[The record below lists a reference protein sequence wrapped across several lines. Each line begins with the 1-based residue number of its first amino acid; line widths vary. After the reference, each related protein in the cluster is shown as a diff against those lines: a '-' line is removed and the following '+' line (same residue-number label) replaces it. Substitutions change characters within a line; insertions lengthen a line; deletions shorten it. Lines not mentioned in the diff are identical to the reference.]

1 VAPPAPTGL
10 TGARASNHKTS
21 TLTWTTV
28 TASDLAGYAV
38 FRRTGIS
45 GTTFVQ
51 VSCTFSYGLPNKC
64 DDTGETNGTSYTF
77 YVVALDLAGN
87 TSAAS
92 NQKTT

>member
-1 VAPPAPTGL
+1 
-10 TGARASNHKTS
+10 
-21 TLTWTTV
+21 
-28 TASDLAGYAV
+28 V

-45 GTTFVQ
+45 GTSFFQ

-64 DDTGETNGTSYTF
+64 DDGGEANGTSYTF

-92 NQKTT
+92 NQVTT